1 MTFLR
6 DNNIFMNMHQFET
19 YAVSTVGHVFKR
31 LPEATNCQDLKAT
44 LEQKIKVFQENRV
57 NNSTTLNVL
66 KIPLIQIE
74 IQPSRVIHLLRDQ
87 QGTILEKG
95 DTYAIRVQCE
105 RDRVKEV
112 SAILSSGICDDAT
125 TGTFVPA
132 TAAIGSPD
140 GYMKLVDEHEEYRK
154 THSYIRITG
163 LHPDLMDAVILD
175 STDNNTKL
183 LKEGIMGWKE
193 NGSNLVLSVE
203 PSLNVLDNG
212 EWRVIIKNTNSANA
226 MERLGKIM
234 TDAERHELFSA
245 RVNDSEKFQNG
256 INITSTTIVD
266 TDTMSYIDGLTGRI
280 DATTAA
286 NRRSQRLSNT
296 APTASIYL
304 FNDSMSAQGK
314 SQTSSIASRN
324 AWQNPLSTA
333 TNTAPIVRN
342 IHQQRGGGLNI
353 DQSGRSGGRGISREN
368 SDTSLTLMSDNET
381 IQSQLTRVERNQAAL
396 ERLVITQNAK
406 LDRQSAEM
414 QAQKEEMVLIRNDQ
428 IITANSAERVAG
440 LVEKLMMRMVDM
452 EGEYGY
458 ERMLSQERAIAGAKA
473 KARKRTQL
481 STPTQSPAKST
492 MGLETPES
500 YMKKRQEAMAA
511 AAEAD
516 KRAAAAEA
524 DRLAMLVTTG
534 ANESM
539 ISGYDN
545 QEYEE
550 EDDEAIVAQYRINTD
565 EDNATDDADVSM
577 TTPNIHR
584 EHDMA
589 PEYPEDLDPS
599 GKCG

>member
-1 MTFLR
+1 
-6 DNNIFMNMHQFET
+6 
-19 YAVSTVGHVFKR
+19 
-31 LPEATNCQDLKAT
+31 
-44 LEQKIKVFQENRV
+44 
-57 NNSTTLNVL
+57 
-66 KIPLIQIE
+66 
-74 IQPSRVIHLLRDQ
+74 
-87 QGTILEKG
+87 
-95 DTYAIRVQCE
+95 
-105 RDRVKEV
+105 
-112 SAILSSGICDDAT
+112 
-125 TGTFVPA
+125 
-132 TAAIGSPD
+132 
-140 GYMKLVDEHEEYRK
+140 
-154 THSYIRITG
+154 
-163 LHPDLMDAVILD
+163 
-175 STDNNTKL
+175 
-183 LKEGIMGWKE
+183 
-193 NGSNLVLSVE
+193 
-203 PSLNVLDNG
+203 
-212 EWRVIIKNTNSANA
+212 
-226 MERLGKIM
+226 
-234 TDAERHELFSA
+234 
-245 RVNDSEKFQNG
+245 
-256 INITSTTIVD
+256 
-266 TDTMSYIDGLTGRI
+266 MSYIDGLTGRI

-342 IHQQRGGGLNI
+342 IHQQRGGGLNT
-353 DQSGRSGGRGISREN
+353 DQSGRSGGRGLSREN
-368 SDTSLTLMSDNET
+368 SEMSLTLMSDNET

-458 ERMLSQERAIAGAKA
+458 KRMLSQERAIAGAKA

-481 STPTQSPAKST
+481 STPTKSPAKST

-516 KRAAAAEA
+516 KLAAAAEA

-534 ANESM
+534 PTKTM
-539 ISGYDN
+539 PP
-545 QEYEE
+545 
-550 EDDEAIVAQYRINTD
+550 
-565 EDNATDDADVSM
+565 
-577 TTPNIHR
+577 TTPT
-584 EHDMA
+584 
-589 PEYPEDLDPS
+589 
-599 GKCG
+599 